1 MSGVTFDFDGARV
14 LVTGGSNG
22 IGLGIARAF
31 DDAGAQVTITGTR
44 DSASDYEHDLGVFE
58 YRQCLM
64 TDHDAI
70 DTLAASLDGLD
81 VLVNNAGQNLP
92 GGRSEWDPVTFEEVV
107 AVNLFG
113 SFRMATAVLPH
124 LSESTLDGGAN
135 VVNLGSITSFF
146 GLEIVPAYGA
156 SKAAI
161 VQLTKTMAST
171 WARDGLRVNAVAP
184 GTIADTNMTAPM
196 MPFDEVTAPIIA
208 RTPMARFGTPDDIA
222 PTVLFLASPAARYV
236 TGHTLVVDGGFS
248 VQG

>member
-1 MSGVTFDFDGARV
+1 MSSANFDFSGAQV

-22 IGLGIARAF
+22 IGLAIARAF
-31 DDAGAQVTITGTR
+31 DAAGAHVTITGTR
-44 DSASDYEHDLGVFE
+44 ATAADYEHDLAVFD

-64 TDHDAI
+64 TDHAAI
-70 DTLAASLDGLD
+70 DTVAASLDGLD

-92 GGRSEWDPVTFEEVV
+92 GGRSEWDPETFEEVV

-113 SFRMATAVLPH
+113 SFRMATACLPH
-124 LSESTLDGGAN
+124 LRESTLDGGAN
-135 VVNLGSITSFF
+135 VVNMASMTSFF

-156 SKAAI
+156 SKAAV
-161 VQLTKTMAST
+161 VQLTKTMASA

-184 GTIADTNMTAPM
+184 GTIAETNMTAPM

-222 PTVLFLASPAARYV
+222 PAVLFLASSAARFV
-236 TGHTLVVDGGFS
+236 TGHTLSVDGGFS